1 MGQKTLKN
9 KLIFNIFV
17 TVLVSGILIAT
28 IVGHVS
34 YIRSIN
40 SKEAE
45 LILFAADLTHKTDV
59 FLNDAGLIINKASTK
74 KEIIDWLSVPNSE
87 PSKITDIL
95 EDYNIGNH
103 YSAIYLMDTKGN
115 TLISTEPEFIGKNY
129 SFRNYFTDAL
139 AKNYGAEIGIGV
151 TSELPG
157 IFFSKSVKN
166 SNAETIGVIVMK
178 MKMEALDEVLNITH
192 YSGIGH
198 IMLTDQNGII
208 IQADRAERLFKSLG
222 KIDEKT
228 LAEINEKKLFNGVK
242 IDALPYDP
250 AYELIK
256 KGPQE
261 VQNIS
266 FYEPED
272 KEREI
277 ITVAPLGSL
286 PAYIVTENEL
296 GIIIT
301 DSLRLSLIFFLLI
314 LFISIV
320 SIFGLSWFMSR
331 LLAPFDKLKK
341 LANSI
346 GNGNFQINE
355 EIKSGDELE
364 DLSKILINVSK
375 DLKSNYLELEN
386 KVLSR
391 TKELLNEKK
400 QADSAK
406 KAIINILE
414 DVEIKK
420 NKAKN
425 LASDLEKFKLA
436 LDSTSEYAIITDASD
451 RIIYA
456 NRGMEAN
463 TGFKVKEVIGKTAYE
478 LWRLPMSE
486 KQIQQIY
493 TTLKKNKTQY
503 VGELKNKKKNGE
515 LFDSF
520 VTISPL
526 LNNKNEVEF
535 LVSLARDI
543 TKEKEIDRAKTE
555 FVSLASHQLRTPL
568 SSINWYSEML
578 VAGDAG
584 ELNPEQLSFINE
596 IYRGSQR
603 MVELV
608 NSLLDV
614 SRLELGTLSIE
625 PAMTDLNETATSII
639 RELQP
644 GILKKSLTI
653 NLKTSKK
660 SPLISVDPKLIRIVF
675 QNFISNAI
683 KYTPDKGRIVIEIT
697 FDKQAALIKVSD
709 NGYGI
714 PEHSK
719 EKIYEKLYRAD
730 NIKEKDT
737 EGTGLGLYI
746 VKAIADHSG
755 SKTWFESQENKGSTF
770 FFSIPIGGMKKK
782 DGTKTLNS

>member
-17 TVLVSGILIAT
+17 TILISGILIAT

-34 YIRSIN
+34 YVRSIN

-45 LILFAADLTHKTDV
+45 LILFATDLTHKTDV
-59 FLNDAGLIINKASTK
+59 FLNDAVSIINKASIK
-74 KEIIDWLSVPNSE
+74 REIIDWLSA
-87 PSKITDIL
+87 PSSGLSQITGTL

-103 YSAIYLMDTKGN
+103 YSAIYLMDTAGN
-115 TLISTEPEFIGKNY
+115 TLASTEPSFIGQNY
-129 SFRNYFTDAL
+129 SFRNYFKDAIT
-139 AKNYGAEIGIGV
+139 KDNGAEIGIGV
-151 TSELPG
+151 TSEAPG
-157 IFFSKSVKN
+157 LFFSKSVKN
-166 SNAETIGVIVMK
+166 NNAETIGVIVMK

-208 IQADRAERLFKSLG
+208 IQTDRPERLFKSLG
-222 KIDEKT
+222 KIDERT
-228 LAEINEKKLFNGVK
+228 LSEITEKKLFNGIK
-242 IDALPYDP
+242 IEALPYDP
-250 AYELIK
+250 AYALIK
-256 KGPQE
+256 NGLHE
-261 VQNIS
+261 VTNIS

-272 KEREI
+272 KENEI
-277 ITVAPLGSL
+277 ITVSPLSSL
-286 PAYIVTENEL
+286 AAFIVTENEL
-296 GIIIT
+296 GVIIT
-301 DSLRLSLIFFLLI
+301 DSLRLALIFFLLI
-314 LFISIV
+314 LFISIL
-320 SIFGLSWFMSR
+320 SIFGLSVFMTH
-331 LLAPFDKLKK
+331 LLAPFEKLKK
-341 LANSI
+341 IAYSI
-346 GNGNFQINE
+346 GQGNFQIKE

-364 DLSKILINVSK
+364 DLSKILYHVS
-375 DLKSNYLELEN
+375 DNLKLNYQELEN
-386 KVLSR
+386 KVLGR
-391 TKELLNEKK
+391 TKDLLNEKK
-400 QADSAK
+400 QAESAK

-414 DVEIKK
+414 DVEIEK

-451 RIIYA
+451 RIVYA
-456 NRGMEAN
+456 NRGMETN
-463 TGFKVKEVIGKTAYE
+463 TGYKIKEVIGKTAYE

-493 TTLKKNKTQY
+493 TALKKDKTQY

-526 LNNKNEVEF
+526 LNKNKEVEF

-578 VAGDAG
+578 IAGDAG
-584 ELNPEQLSFINE
+584 KLNVEQSNFVNE

-614 SRLELGTLSIE
+614 SRLELGTISIE
-625 PAMTDLNETATSII
+625 PTLVDLNEPATSII
-639 RELQP
+639 HELQP
-644 GILKKSLTI
+644 SILKKNLTVT
-653 NLKTSKK
+653 LKTPKK
-660 SPLISVDPKLIRIVF
+660 IPLLSVDPKLIRIVF

-683 KYTPDKGRIVIEIT
+683 KYTPEKGKIVVEIV
-697 FDKQAALIKVSD
+697 FDKLSVLIKVSD

-714 PEHSK
+714 PEHNK

-770 FFSIPIGGMKKK
+770 FFSIPIEGMKKK